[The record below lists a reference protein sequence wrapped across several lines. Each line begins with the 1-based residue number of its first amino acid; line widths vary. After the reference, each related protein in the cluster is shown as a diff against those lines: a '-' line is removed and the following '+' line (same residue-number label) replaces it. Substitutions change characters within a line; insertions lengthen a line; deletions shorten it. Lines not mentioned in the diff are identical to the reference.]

1 MSKNNDQK
9 NPSTPEDEKAKAVT
23 TPPVTPPAQPA
34 PATPQTSPKASKDE
48 SEEDNQDFDNIL
60 INVLSLYDNG
70 EFNKELLIEMV
81 EEVRKVT
88 RPGLIPEEYYIDV
101 AVQRY
106 VEFAKRKKIDLKNLS
121 ILVGNPETS
130 VELRSLN
137 FYRAMEGLG
146 PTFFMPYIIESK
158 D

>member
-9 NPSTPEDEKAKAVT
+9 NPSTPENEKAQAVT
-23 TPPVTPPAQPA
+23 TPPVTPPGQAA
-34 PATPQTSPKASKDE
+34 STAPQTPPKTSENE
-48 SEEDNQDFDNIL
+48 SDDDNQAFDNIL

-70 EFNKELLIEMV
+70 EFNKELLIDMV

-137 FYRAMEGLG
+137 FYRAMEGLA

-158 D
+158 E